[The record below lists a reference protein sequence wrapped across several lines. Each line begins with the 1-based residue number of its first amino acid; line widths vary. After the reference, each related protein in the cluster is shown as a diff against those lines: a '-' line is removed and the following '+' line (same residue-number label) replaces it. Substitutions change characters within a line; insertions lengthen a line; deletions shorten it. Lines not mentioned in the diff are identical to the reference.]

1 MAGTFDP
8 GWQPF
13 QWQTRIAE
21 NPIRRQLTIQ
31 NFEGSG
37 LNVQTLVVDV
47 QRSDGTVSRP
57 GTPISC
63 TNLNGLE
70 GRIGGTF
77 TTIAT
82 YLNNAITP
90 AIETNTT
97 DIGNIK
103 TALEDVFV
111 QDGETIELSKQIYSG
126 ILKYKNTG
134 VYTLHFFLPIN
145 KQLKDV
151 DSLDNID
158 LSVSIYEGMKLN
170 PSALVYD
177 TTNVN
182 HKYSIDELG
191 IHFEME
197 LTNLLDSSY
206 TTIEDTGCSVFIENN
221 SSIDIVLTQQGG
233 N

>member
-82 YLNNAITP
+82 YLNNTITP

-97 DIGNIK
+97 DIDNIK
-103 TALEDVFV
+103 TSLEDVFV
-111 QDGETIELSKQIYSG
+111 QDGETIDLSKQIYSG

-134 VYTLHFFLPIN
+134 VYTLRFFLPIN

-151 DSLDNID
+151 DSLDNIN
-158 LSVSIYEGMKLN
+158 LSVSIYEGMK
-170 PSALVYD
+170 
-177 TTNVN
+177 
-182 HKYSIDELG
+182 
-191 IHFEME
+191 
-197 LTNLLDSSY
+197 
-206 TTIEDTGCSVFIENN
+206 
-221 SSIDIVLTQQGG
+221 
-233 N
+233 